1 MRKFVRCAK
10 DALAVV
16 TVCVGAGFATGRE
29 IYLFFARYGAAG
41 LAGCAAAAL
50 LADGIFLGAMRAA
63 KQWNAAEIT
72 TLCKRAAGGRAGR
85 LAALF
90 YGALLCAA
98 GGAML
103 AATGEAFA
111 LMLPVCRAYGL
122 GKSSGSSTVSSM
134 MLPVCRA
141 YGLGMALTA
150 AACFLLRGCG
160 LEPLAWVGALLAPC
174 CAALFAMILRAPV
187 AERTRP
193 WLTAEPSLPRAMLA
207 AACYASFNAAF
218 CTGALCEIGMRRNEE
233 EHGLISAQAALCI
246 GALLA
251 LGCTALYR
259 HGESVRYAPLPVVA
273 LSRAFGATGY
283 WLCAAALLAAVV
295 TSYGASVRALARM
308 IPAKFGER
316 TAWILALAATAAA
329 ARLRLDGIIGG
340 LYPLLGALCLL
351 CFFTILL
358 KTVIVRSRL
367 GQKGAVYSV
376 ASEQGRSVK
385 PNGSDQN
392 SAASP

>member
-1 MRKFVRCAK
+1 MRCAK
-10 DALAVV
+10 DALTVV

-41 LAGCAAAAL
+41 IAGCAAAAL
-50 LADGIFLGAMRAA
+50 LAGGIFLGAMRAA

-72 TLCKRAAGGRAGR
+72 TLCKRAAGGRTGR
-85 LAALF
+85 FAAFF

-103 AATGEAFA
+103 AATGEALA
-111 LMLPVCRAYGL
+111 LMLPVRRAY
-122 GKSSGSSTVSSM
+122 S
-134 MLPVCRA
+134 
-141 YGLGMALTA
+141 LGMALTV
-150 AACFLLRGCG
+150 AACFLLRGRG

-187 AERTRP
+187 AEGTRP
-193 WLTAEPSLPRAMLA
+193 WLAAEPSLPRAMLA

-218 CTGALCEIGMRRNEE
+218 CTGALCEIGIRRNEE
-233 EHGLISAQAALCI
+233 EHGLISAQAALGI

-283 WLCAAALLAAVV
+283 WLCAAALLAAVA

-308 IPAKFGER
+308 IPEKFGER

-351 CFFTILL
+351 CFLTILL

-367 GQKGAVYSV
+367 GQKGTIYSV

-392 SAASP
+392 STASP

>member
-50 LADGIFLGAMRAA
+50 LAGGIFLGAMRAA

-111 LMLPVCRAYGL
+111 LMLPVR
-122 GKSSGSSTVSSM
+122 
-134 MLPVCRA
+134 RA

-150 AACFLLRGCG
+150 AACFLLRGRG
-160 LEPLAWVGALLAPC
+160 LELLAWVGALLAPC
-174 CAALFAMILRAPV
+174 CAALFAMILRAPI
-187 AERTRP
+187 AEGTRP
-193 WLTAEPSLPRAMLA
+193 WLAAEPSPPRAMLA

-233 EHGLISAQAALCI
+233 EHRLISAQAALCI

-283 WLCAAALLAAVV
+283 WLCAAALLAAVA

-316 TAWILALAATAAA
+316 TAWIFALAATAAA

-340 LYPLLGALCLL
+340 LYPLLGTLCLL
-351 CFFTILL
+351 CFLTILL

>member
-111 LMLPVCRAYGL
+111 LMLPVR
-122 GKSSGSSTVSSM
+122 
-134 MLPVCRA
+134 RA

-150 AACFLLRGCG
+150 AACFLLRGRG
-160 LEPLAWVGALLAPC
+160 LEPLAWVGALLASC

-187 AERTRP
+187 AEGTRP
-193 WLTAEPSLPRAMLA
+193 WLAAEPSPPRAMLA

-218 CTGALCEIGMRRNEE
+218 CTGTLCEIGMRRNEE

-351 CFFTILL
+351 CFLTILL

>member
-111 LMLPVCRAYGL
+111 L
-122 GKSSGSSTVSSM
+122 

-351 CFFTILL
+351 CFLTILL

>member
-50 LADGIFLGAMRAA
+50 LAGGIFLGAMRAA

-111 LMLPVCRAYGL
+111 LMLPVR
-122 GKSSGSSTVSSM
+122 
-134 MLPVCRA
+134 RA

-150 AACFLLRGCG
+150 AACFLLRGRG

-187 AERTRP
+187 AEGTRP
-193 WLTAEPSLPRAMLA
+193 WLAAEPSPPRAMLA

-233 EHGLISAQAALCI
+233 EHRLISAQAALCI

-251 LGCTALYR
+251 LGCAALYR

-283 WLCAAALLAAVV
+283 WLCAAALLAAVA

-316 TAWILALAATAAA
+316 TAWIFALAATAAA

-351 CFFTILL
+351 CFLTILL

>member
-1 MRKFVRCAK
+1 MRKSVRCAK
-10 DALAVV
+10 DALTIV

-41 LAGCAAAAL
+41 IAGCAAAAL
-50 LADGIFLGAMRAA
+50 LAGGIFLCAMRAA

-85 LAALF
+85 FAAFF

-111 LMLPVCRAYGL
+111 LMLPVRCAY
-122 GKSSGSSTVSSM
+122 S
-134 MLPVCRA
+134 
-141 YGLGMALTA
+141 LGMALTA
-150 AACFLLRGCG
+150 AACFLLRGRG

-187 AERTRP
+187 AEGTRP
-193 WLTAEPSLPRAMLA
+193 WLAAEPSLPRAMLAAEPSLPRAMLA

-233 EHGLISAQAALCI
+233 EHGLISAQAALGI

-283 WLCAAALLAAVV
+283 WLCAAALLAAVA

-316 TAWILALAATAAA
+316 TAWIFALAATAAA
-329 ARLRLDGIIGG
+329 ARLQLDGIIGG

-351 CFFTILL
+351 CFLTILL

-385 PNGSDQN
+385 PNGSD
-392 SAASP
+392 